1 VRYGTCQIDERDAAH
16 GKSHN
21 SIILGDYRSAFDLK
35 YSFVLVYTVE
45 ANISLGALDPAGI
58 TPDVHCRQPAHA
70 EEAHPTGEGAG
81 FLIRQVVAP
90 ANRVRQ

>member
-1 VRYGTCQIDERDAAH
+1 VRYGSCQIDERDAAH
-16 GKSHN
+16 GKLHN